1 MKHLIYI
8 FVLTLLFSCGTDQG
22 EERKYNY
29 SIINKS
35 GSTIEIIPYYDGI
48 KKIEH
53 KISINDNNLINKTYT
68 EVTPYQGGLTMGGFF
83 IKSSIIEPLT
93 QVEIVFNNSKKVVY
107 EVCSE
112 SFNCNADPR
121 NIFNI
126 THNLELIEIYT
137 ITPEDYTNATDCGG
151 DCN

>member
-1 MKHLIYI
+1 MKQLTNIIVLLLLIG
-8 FVLTLLFSCGTDQG
+8 CGTDQG

-29 SIINKS
+29 NILNKS
-35 GSTIEIIPYYDGI
+35 GLTVEIIPYYGGI
-48 KKIEH
+48 KKIEN
-53 KISINDNNLINKTYT
+53 KIIINNNNFINKTYT
-68 EVTPYQGGLTMGGFF
+68 EVPPYQGGLTMGNFF

-93 QVEIVFNNSKKVVY
+93 NVEITFNNTKKVVY

-112 SFNCNADPR
+112 TFNCNTDPR

-126 THNLELIEIYT
+126 THNIELIEVYT
-137 ITPEDYTNATDCGG
+137 ITPEDYTNAIDCGG